1 MIRFILN
8 IVARILY
15 INSWCCE
22 LPITNNGTSKITL
35 HSYFQSFLP
44 IIFFQAANTNSAN
57 ADEANLLILPED
69 VKKMFYD
76 KNLASIL
83 SSNGP

>member
-1 MIRFILN
+1 M
-8 IVARILY
+8 
-15 INSWCCE
+15 
-22 LPITNNGTSKITL
+22 
-35 HSYFQSFLP
+35 
-44 IIFFQAANTNSAN
+44 IFFQAANTNSAN

-69 VKKMFYD
+69 VIKMFYD